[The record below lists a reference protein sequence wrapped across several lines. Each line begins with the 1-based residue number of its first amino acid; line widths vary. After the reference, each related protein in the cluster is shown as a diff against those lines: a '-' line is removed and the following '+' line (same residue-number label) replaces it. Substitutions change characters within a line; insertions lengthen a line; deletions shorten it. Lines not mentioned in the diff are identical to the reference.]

1 MRKDVYLRY
10 SLATLIFLCFIQ
22 QTFAQKEI
30 FVREMEFKLT
40 EISPNEYENEYF
52 MTLNFNK
59 GTKYKFKILNKI
71 EGLPGEA
78 VVKILDGDKLVG
90 TNSIGDKYFD
100 AFLFQCN
107 KTGFYDILITFKDN
121 QTGHAKV
128 NLFLL
133 Q

>member
-1 MRKDVYLRY
+1 MRKEVYLKY
-10 SLATLIFLCFIQ
+10 SLATLIFLCFVQ
-22 QTFAQKEI
+22 LSFAQKDVFI
-30 FVREMEFKLT
+30 REMEFKLD

-59 GTKYKFKILNKI
+59 GTSYKFKILNKI

-100 AFLFQCN
+100 TFMFQCN

-128 NLFLL
+128 NLFMI